1 MLAALSRSLSGKS
14 GTHVDCSGR
23 ASVTSTKLGVYSAGF
38 LKLLCHCK
46 GRLFHRLQ
54 RWLPGE
60 VLLSRTAFIMSKI
73 FGWVNTFLRKNCS
86 GYSFDM
92 PINSVGMIS
101 FHLNEDSFDV
111 EDYLLLPSHTYKIH
125 HFLNKSMTF

>member
-14 GTHVDCSGR
+14 GTHVDCSVR

-38 LKLLCHCK
+38 LKL
-46 GRLFHRLQ
+46 
-54 RWLPGE
+54 
-60 VLLSRTAFIMSKI
+60 TASIMSKI